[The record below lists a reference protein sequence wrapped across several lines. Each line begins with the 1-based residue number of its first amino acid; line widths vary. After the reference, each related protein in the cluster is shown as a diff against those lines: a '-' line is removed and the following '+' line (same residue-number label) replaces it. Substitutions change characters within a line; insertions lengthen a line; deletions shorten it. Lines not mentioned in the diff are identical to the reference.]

1 MTFANLESL
10 SSVRA
15 KINDTLV
22 TVAGMLGFS
31 KVVVVGQADIIAP
44 VKNSTL
50 TFVAGANIALTTDGG
65 ANSITISSSSG
76 GAGVT
81 NLAYNAV
88 TSVVSSDT
96 GTDATLTLVDG
107 VNPGLMSSANF
118 TKLGAITGAN
128 TGDQTS
134 IVGLSGTKAQ
144 FDTAVSDGNIQF
156 VGDAPTAHTH
166 LLAAGAT
173 DVTITATNLNALD
186 DGLNTTLHFHD
197 ADRARA
203 AHTGTQLA
211 STISDLS
218 TAVAATPAVTANT
231 AKVTNATH
239 TGDVTGATAL
249 TIANAAVTNTKLA
262 NVATSTIKG
271 RVTAATGN
279 PEDLTPAQVRTL
291 INVAD
296 GAQVNVATNLT
307 YTAGTRALASSTG
320 TGATLPL
327 FSATDAGLV
336 PLSGGGTANFLRAD
350 GAFAAPAGGGDMV
363 LATAQTNSGLK
374 TFLDATFGLRNVV
387 NTFTSFFTNTN
398 TAARTY
404 TLKDASG
411 TVAFVSDI
419 TGTNSGTN
427 TGDQTITLTGD
438 VTGTGTGSFAATV
451 AANAITLAKMAQ
463 VGTAT
468 FLGRA
473 TAATGNV
480 ESLSVAQTKT
490 VLAYTPA
497 DIGAATAAQANATHT
512 GDAAGATALTLATV
526 NANVGAFGSATAV
539 GAFTV
544 NGKGLTT
551 AASAVAIAI
560 PSTQVTDFSTAADAR
575 IGAASINALADVII
589 TTPATGQVV
598 KFNGTNWINDTDAT
612 VGGGLSD
619 GDKGDIT
626 VSMVGTVWNIDAGVV
641 TLAKQADVATGTVFY
656 RKTAAAGPPEVQTLA
671 TLKTDLGL
679 TGTNSG
685 DQTVTLTGNVT
696 GTGTGS
702 FATTIANGVVT
713 NAMQANMAAGTI
725 KGNATAGVG
734 APVDYAPYG
743 LLYATGSS
751 IGVPIASQAQAEAGT
766 TNTDAMTPLRT
777 KQAIDAQI
785 GIDIAMRNNIFPN

>member
-1 MTFANLESL
+1 M
-10 SSVRA
+10 
-15 KINDTLV
+15 
-22 TVAGMLGFS
+22 
-31 KVVVVGQADIIAP
+31 
-44 VKNSTL
+44 
-50 TFVAGANIALTTDGG
+50 
-65 ANSITISSSSG
+65 
-76 GAGVT
+76 
-81 NLAYNAV
+81 
-88 TSVVSSDT
+88 
-96 GTDATLTLVDG
+96 
-107 VNPGLMSSANF
+107 
-118 TKLGAITGAN
+118 
-128 TGDQTS
+128 
-134 IVGLSGTKAQ
+134 
-144 FDTAVSDGNIQF
+144 
-156 VGDAPTAHTH
+156 
-166 LLAAGAT
+166 
-173 DVTITATNLNALD
+173 
-186 DGLNTTLHFHD
+186 
-197 ADRARA
+197 
-203 AHTGTQLA
+203 
-211 STISDLS
+211 
-218 TAVAATPAVTANT
+218 
-231 AKVTNATH
+231 
-239 TGDVTGATAL
+239 
-249 TIANAAVTNTKLA
+249 
-262 NVATSTIKG
+262 
-271 RVTAATGN
+271 
-279 PEDLTPAQVRTL
+279 
-291 INVAD
+291 
-296 GAQVNVATNLT
+296 
-307 YTAGTRALASSTG
+307 
-320 TGATLPL
+320 PL

-427 TGDQTITLTGD
+427 SGDQTITLTGD

-512 GDAAGATALTLATV
+512 GDATGATALTLATV

-551 AASAVAIAI
+551 AASTVAIAI

-589 TTPATGQVV
+589 TTPTTGQVV
-598 KFNGTNWINDTDAT
+598 KYNGTNWINDTDAT

-641 TLAKQADVATGTVFY
+641 TLAKQADMATGSLVY
-656 RKTAAAGPPEVQTLA
+656 RKTAAAGPPEIQTLA

-743 LLYATGSS
+743 LLYAIGSS
-751 IGVPIASQAQAEAGT
+751 HGVPIASQAQAEAGT